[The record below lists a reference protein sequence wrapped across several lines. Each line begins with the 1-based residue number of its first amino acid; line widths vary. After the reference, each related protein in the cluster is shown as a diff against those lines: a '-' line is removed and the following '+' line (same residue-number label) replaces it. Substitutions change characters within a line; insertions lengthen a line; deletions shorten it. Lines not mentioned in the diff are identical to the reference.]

1 MSIPQ
6 EHDSVPAMA
15 EEMLTSRFAQHHQ
28 SHYGSLLSDIKE
40 SGGKIVKE
48 HNAEYGRRSSA
59 KLDPMHRIYHELRSI
74 HQDKTLAYISV
85 ELIDG
90 ALDNCLVSIEG
101 PPGSPYAGGV
111 FWLHLAFPP
120 NYPMWPFNLRFITPI
135 YHPNIRSDGII
146 CHNIFNTGWSPVL
159 TSEKGLLSIVALLD
173 TPNFEDALAS
183 GTEEYSY
190 QEDYPTYF
198 ECARIYT
205 EEYAHGVRP
214 DTSDLVSVA
223 TKQELPSQ
231 DALDSRQESTTLP
244 ATWGR
249 T

>member
-1 MSIPQ
+1 MSIPL
-6 EHDSVPAMA
+6 EHDSVPTKA
-15 EEMLTSRFAQHHQ
+15 EEMSISPFTQHHQ
-28 SHYGSLLSDIKE
+28 SHYGSLLSYIKE
-40 SGGKIVKE
+40 SGGKVVKE
-48 HNAEYGRRSSA
+48 HDAKYRRGSSA
-59 KLDPMHRIYHELRSI
+59 KLDPIYRIYRELRSI

-85 ELIDG
+85 EPIDG

-101 PPGSPYAGGV
+101 PPDSPYAGGV
-111 FWLHLAFPP
+111 FWLHLVFPP
-120 NYPMWPFNLRFITPI
+120 NYPMTPFNLRFITPI
-135 YHPNIRSDGII
+135 YHPNICSDGTI
-146 CHNIFNTGWSPVL
+146 CHSMFNADWSPVL
-159 TSEKGLLSIVALLD
+159 SSEKGLLSIVALLD

-223 TKQELPSQ
+223 TKQELPRQ
-231 DALDSRQESTTLP
+231 DALDSGQEPTTLP
-244 ATWGR
+244 ATWAR
-249 T
+249 